1 MNDREARGRSARQGA
16 AAGASWRGREGAR
29 TMRCA
34 CVLSALLVPGLAWTA
49 ALSPMRGAD
58 VNYRPMRAF
67 DDAAWVGAKKPG
79 GGQFFRLRRDFDSDG
94 APLAL
99 YVSADERY
107 VLLLDGEE
115 ISRGPARGLVSHWFC
130 QRVAARP
137 KAGRHRL
144 EAVVWTLG
152 DEAPTAQQSW
162 RGGFFLKAEGAYDVQ
177 LTTGKAVW
185 RLAPLAGTATDGRT
199 FPGAFGG
206 GTQFKVAGTSVLDEE
221 PAADA
226 WTEAVVV
233 SAARTPG
240 LGGWGM
246 VPAGWA
252 VYESRLPEMM
262 MRPVKPGEIPKTALT
277 VPAHARREW
286 LFDLGDYYCAY
297 PYLTVEGGKGA
308 KIRFGFSECLVD
320 ADGKKIHRDARNGAF
335 TQAVVDTFLPD
346 GRAKAV
352 FTVPWWRC
360 GKWCRLEVET
370 GAAPLTIADV
380 TLKETRYPIRLDGS
394 FAAEGDATLAAI
406 ARLCAR
412 GVQMC
417 AHEIMFDCP
426 FYEQQMYP
434 GDVLMS
440 FAALRAMTGDLRLPK
455 QGLALFDFA
464 RMPSGLV
471 PMNAPCRR
479 DQRSSTWTL
488 SWVCAVGEIARWGG
502 EAERAWLK
510 DRLPGVMHTLM
521 AYERIED
528 AAGLLVDPPGW
539 NFLDWTKDWEKT
551 GWAPPNG
558 VPGNGPDACLNLL
571 YLQAME
577 RTVDLAQAVGKPELA
592 AVWAGRA
599 RRLAAAIRA
608 AFWDETRGMIA
619 DTPRKTSFSEH
630 AVALSIVTACLP
642 PAMRERSFAAL
653 TTAPDLA
660 RASYMLHLVFAAYFR
675 YGRGDLFLKKLDL
688 WRGYVG
694 LGLRCPLESP
704 VFPRS
709 DCHAF
714 ASTPL
719 YHFHAGLAGVS
730 PAAPLFAKVR
740 VAPAPGPLTR
750 LRARTPHPK
759 GFVETDL
766 RFERTGAKG
775 EVVLPEGVTGL
786 FVWRGR
792 ETPLGPGRNRVGATG
807 GRGE

>member
-79 GGQFFRLRRDFDSDG
+79 GRQFFRLRRDFDSDG

-152 DEAPTAQQSW
+152 DEAPTAQLSW

-226 WTEAVVV
+226 WTEAAVV

-394 FAAEGDATLAAI
+394 PA
-406 ARLCAR
+406 CAR
-412 GVQMC
+412 AASRC
-417 AHEIMFDCP
+417 ARTRSC
-426 FYEQQMYP
+426 
-434 GDVLMS
+434 S
-440 FAALRAMTGDLRLPK
+440 T
-455 QGLALFDFA
+455 A
-464 RMPSGLV
+464 RST
-471 PMNAPCRR
+471 
-479 DQRSSTWTL
+479 SSR
-488 SWVCAVGEIARWGG
+488 C
-502 EAERAWLK
+502 
-510 DRLPGVMHTLM
+510 
-521 AYERIED
+521 
-528 AAGLLVDPPGW
+528 
-539 NFLDWTKDWEKT
+539 
-551 GWAPPNG
+551 
-558 VPGNGPDACLNLL
+558 
-571 YLQAME
+571 
-577 RTVDLAQAVGKPELA
+577 
-592 AVWAGRA
+592 
-599 RRLAAAIRA
+599 IRA
-608 AFWDETRGMIA
+608 
-619 DTPRKTSFSEH
+619 TS
-630 AVALSIVTACLP
+630 
-642 PAMRERSFAAL
+642 
-653 TTAPDLA
+653 
-660 RASYMLHLVFAAYFR
+660 
-675 YGRGDLFLKKLDL
+675 
-688 WRGYVG
+688 
-694 LGLRCPLESP
+694 
-704 VFPRS
+704 
-709 DCHAF
+709 
-714 ASTPL
+714 
-719 YHFHAGLAGVS
+719 
-730 PAAPLFAKVR
+730 
-740 VAPAPGPLTR
+740 
-750 LRARTPHPK
+750 
-759 GFVETDL
+759 
-766 RFERTGAKG
+766 
-775 EVVLPEGVTGL
+775 
-786 FVWRGR
+786 
-792 ETPLGPGRNRVGATG
+792 
-807 GRGE
+807 